1 MNEKEDTEKRVRQRE
16 FSFRFID
23 RPVEFL
29 IRHNITP
36 NKISCIG
43 FVCTLVASLI
53 IAIYGFGYRYEFSLW
68 LSWIIPAILG
78 IAGAMDLFDGE
89 VARRTNKETQAGAF
103 LDSNL
108 DRLSDAIF
116 ILGLI
121 YGGLV
126 NYLIGYIILFLVIM
140 ISYTRSRAENEGVN
154 MEGIGFMER
163 AERILF
169 LLFAIIIE
177 LILYFSTFLLLNEP
191 LTIFI
196 PFITSIPVTPVFL
209 ISILIYIFTLIYTL
223 LQRLSYTFKTL
234 KKLKVNNEDN

>member
-1 MNEKEDTEKRVRQRE
+1 MNEIEDSNKRARQRE
-16 FSFRFID
+16 FSSRFID

-29 IRHNITP
+29 IKHNITP
-36 NKISCIG
+36 NKISYIG
-43 FVCTLVASLI
+43 FTLTLIASLL
-53 IAIYGFGYRYEFSLW
+53 IAILPDGLYFSLW
-68 LSWIIPAILG
+68 ISWVIPAIIG

-89 VARRTNKETQAGAF
+89 VARRTNNETQSGAF

-126 NYLIGYIILFLVIM
+126 SYILGYIILFLVIM
-140 ISYTRSRAENEGVN
+140 ISYIRSRAENEGVN
-154 MEGIGFMER
+154 MKGVGFMER

-177 LILYFSTFLLLNEP
+177 LIIYFTTFLILDEP
-191 LTIFI
+191 VTIFV

-209 ISILIYIFTLIYTL
+209 ISILIYTFTLIYTI
-223 LQRLSYTFKTL
+223 LQRLIFTFKTL
-234 KKLKVNNEDN
+234 KNHNVNNEEK